1 MPTCLGQMA
10 QGYQPQPKNAKRIK
24 PRITMTAQMVRAI
37 KNAPAGKLPPKLQR
51 YLKSHRKKNQ

>member
-1 MPTCLGQMA
+1 MA